1 MANNLD
7 RPERRIQNGSL
18 SLNMRPFSFNFSA
31 QCRGRPQRI
40 YWDFLFL
47 VGFLIEDSKTLGG
60 KREMFALKTS
70 VSSAELVERQGG
82 NLLEQVI
89 FLEGCLTAVSVLD

>member
-7 RPERRIQNGSL
+7 RPERRRQHGSL

-31 QCRGRPQRI
+31 QCWGCPQRI

-47 VGFLIEDSKTLGG
+47 VGFLNEDSKYIGG
-60 KREMFALKTS
+60 KREMFVIL
-70 VSSAELVERQGG
+70 ERQVG
-82 NLLEQVI
+82 NLLETGN
-89 FLEGCLTAVSVLD
+89 LA

>member
-7 RPERRIQNGSL
+7 RPERRIQDGSL

-31 QCRGRPQRI
+31 QYSRAGVAHNIFI

-47 VGFLIEDSKTLGG
+47 VGFLSEDSKFIFGG
-60 KREMFALKTS
+60 K
-70 VSSAELVERQGG
+70 ER
-82 NLLEQVI
+82 NVL
-89 FLEGCLTAVSVLD
+89 FKKNTPAVQ

>member
-7 RPERRIQNGSL
+7 RPERRRQNGSL

-31 QCRGRPQRI
+31 QCWGSPQQI

-47 VGFLIEDSKTLGG
+47 VGFLIEERNVL
-60 KREMFALKTS
+60 FLKTS
-70 VSSAELVERQGG
+70 VVQQNYFRKASWKFAGAG
-82 NLLEQVI
+82 NL
-89 FLEGCLTAVSVLD
+89 A

>member
-1 MANNLD
+1 MANDLD

-40 YWDFLFL
+40 YWDYLFL

-60 KREMFALKTS
+60 KREMFALK
-70 VSSAELVERQGG
+70 SSAELVERQGG